1 MTEGNAMVSKHEL
14 RSYQDADG
22 RRWES
27 RNLVLGSILA
37 AAVLIMAVAAGLTLK
52 PKLLVGNGGVDIS
65 ASQKHSAASFALM
78 SRASRN
84 LPVESWDPAF

>member
-1 MTEGNAMVSKHEL
+1 MVGKHEL

-37 AAVLIMAVAAGLTLK
+37 ASVLTMAVAGLTLT

-65 ASQKHSAASFALM
+65 ASQRHSDTSFALM

-84 LPVESWDPAF
+84 LPVESWEPAF